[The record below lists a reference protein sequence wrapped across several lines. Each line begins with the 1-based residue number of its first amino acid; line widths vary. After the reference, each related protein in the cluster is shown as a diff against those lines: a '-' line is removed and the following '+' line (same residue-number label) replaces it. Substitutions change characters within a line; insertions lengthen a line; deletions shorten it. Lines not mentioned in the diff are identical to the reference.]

1 MGNIGKSIL
10 IWVFAIIF
18 TGFTAFY
25 QRTTGPTYP
34 VSGSIELDGQKVKY
48 RLVRS
53 EESIEPAEV
62 KIKNAP
68 AGTEG
73 IVKYKKFNV
82 DEPWTTIPFSQ
93 NDEILSAWL
102 PKQPPAGKLEYFAE
116 LTYKGVQYKLN
127 EEPVVIRFTGPVPD
141 YVLFPHVFFMFL
153 AMLFSARTGIE
164 AILKRKKTKV
174 LAFYT
179 TLFFFIGGMIL
190 GPIVQKYAFDAY
202 WTGWPFGHDLTD
214 NKTLVA
220 FIAWLIA
227 YFRQRKNEN
236 NRGWAIAASI
246 ILLLVYLIPHSM
258 FGSELDYTTGD
269 INTGN

>member
-1 MGNIGKSIL
+1 MGKYGKSVL
-10 IWVFAIIF
+10 IWIFAVVF
-18 TGFTAFY
+18 TGLTAYY

-34 VSGSIELDGQKVKY
+34 VRGSLEIDGQKVKY

-53 EESIEPAEV
+53 EESISPAEV
-62 KIKNAP
+62 IVKNAP
-68 AGTEG
+68 AGLEG
-73 IVKYKKFNV
+73 VVKFKRYNI
-82 DEPWTTIPFSQ
+82 DEPWTIVNFSPSEE
-93 NDEILSAWL
+93 NLSAWL

-116 LTYKGVQYKLN
+116 LTYKGVTYKLN
-127 EEPVVIRFTGPVPD
+127 EDPVVIRFTGPVPI
-141 YVLFPHVFFMFL
+141 YILAPHVFFMFL

-164 AILKRKKTKV
+164 AVLKRKKTKV

-220 FIAWLIA
+220 FVAWLVA
-227 YFRQRKNEN
+227 
-236 NRGWAIAASI
+236 
-246 ILLLVYLIPHSM
+246 
-258 FGSELDYTTGD
+258 
-269 INTGN
+269 